1 MTPQE
6 RRSSISLAGIFA
18 LRMLGLFLIL
28 PVFAVYAKS
37 LPGGD
42 SAFLVGLTL
51 GIYGLT
57 QSVLQIPYGVA
68 SDRFGR
74 KPVIIAGL
82 VLFAAGSALAAAG
95 TNIWL
100 VMIGRAVQGAGAISA
115 AVTAFISDSVRDRV
129 VTKAMAMVGASI
141 GLTFALSLIAA
152 PPLAELWGVPGLFW
166 LTAALSVGAIFVVWK
181 IVPDVPAAVKQMKK
195 EAVHKPWPQVVFD
208 AQLLRLNAGIFFL
221 HCVQMA
227 LFVVIPPMLVEL
239 GLPVMHHWY
248 IYLPAVLIG
257 FAVMMKPIAWA
268 DRNGR
273 TVRLL
278 QACVLALLL
287 VFAAFHLLTDTIW
300 EIAALMALFFVG
312 FNILEATLPGLVSRL
327 APPADK
333 GLALG
338 VYNTT
343 QSFGL
348 FMGGA
353 AGGWISQHFSPQGVF
368 VAASFAMLLWYLLT
382 LGLRE
387 PAPRRQHRQGE
398 ALNI

>member
-42 SAFLVGLTL
+42 NAFLVGLTL

-74 KPVIIAGL
+74 KPVIIIGL

-181 IVPDVPAAVKQMKK
+181 IVPDVPAAMKK
-195 EAVHKPWPQVVFD
+195 MKEGAAHKPWPQVVFD
-208 AQLLRLNAGIFFL
+208 GQLLRLNAGIFFL

-227 LFVVIPPMLVEL
+227 IFVVIPPMLVDL
-239 GLPVMHHWY
+239 GLPVLHHWY

-268 DRNGR
+268 DKNGR

-278 QACVLALLL
+278 QTCVIGLMI
-287 VFAAFHLLTDTIW
+287 VFAAFYLLTDTIW
-300 EIAALMALFFVG
+300 EIAVLMAFFFVG

-353 AGGWISQHFSPQGVF
+353 AGGWISQHISPQGVF